1 MNLSFETILPLIVF
15 LSITMGIWAILSA
28 IADRPANADERL
40 RRIMNPEH
48 DRKAKEEQVVGRQE
62 KFQAQVTRAA
72 NKLGQSLRP
81 TDEAG
86 LGKVRLKL
94 LNAGFRNENS
104 VAVFYGIKMILMLI
118 CMCVAFPLLALRYG
132 MTRNA
137 LTYTA
142 LVAAIGFYLPG
153 MVVDNYKKKRSES
166 IFLGLPDALDLM
178 VVCVEAGLGLDAAMS
193 A

>member
-1 MNLSFETILPLIVF
+1 MIKRDSLVETLLPLIVF

-28 IADRPANADERL
+28 IADRPVNADDRL

-48 DRKAKEEQVVGRQE
+48 DRKAKEDQVVGRQE

-81 TDEAG
+81 TDQEG
-86 LGKVRLKL
+86 LGKARLKL

-104 VAVFYGIKMILMLI
+104 VAVFYGIKTILMLVGWR
-118 CMCVAFPLLALRYG
+118 CVSPAP
-132 MTRNA
+132 
-137 LTYTA
+137 
-142 LVAAIGFYLPG
+142 
-153 MVVDNYKKKRSES
+153 SS
-166 IFLGLPDALDLM
+166 
-178 VVCVEAGLGLDAAMS
+178 S